1 MIEHSKEK
9 AYDLVTQQLA
19 LCTVEDA
26 HHSAAVIIVDEKDN
40 TVKVYGLNMDES
52 ELPSLLLEAASNV
65 VEAIT
70 DILKSRTIQ

>member
-1 MIEHSKEK
+1 MKEYSKEK
-9 AYDLVTQQLA
+9 AYEIVQKQLA

-52 ELPSLLLEAASNV
+52 ELPTLLLEAASNV

-70 DILKSRTIQ
+70 NILKTRTIQ

>member
-1 MIEHSKEK
+1 MKEYSKEK

-26 HHSAAVIIVDEKDN
+26 HHSTAVIIVDDKDN

-52 ELPSLLLEAASNV
+52 ELPTLLLEAASNV

-70 DILKSRTIQ
+70 DILKTRTIQ

>member
-1 MIEHSKEK
+1 MKEYSKEK

-19 LCTVEDA
+19 LCTVKDA
-26 HHSAAVIIVDEKDN
+26 HHCAAVIIVDEKDN

-70 DILKSRTIQ
+70 DILKTRTIQ

>member
-1 MIEHSKEK
+1 MKEYTKEK
-9 AYDLVTQQLA
+9 AYDIVQKQLA

-52 ELPSLLLEAASNV
+52 ELPTLLLEAASNV
-65 VEAIT
+65 VEAVT

>member
-1 MIEHSKEK
+1 MIRHAKEK
-9 AYDLVTQQLA
+9 TYDEVQQQLA

-26 HHSAAVIIVDEKDN
+26 HHSAAVIIVDEEKG
-40 TVKVYGLNMDES
+40 TVKVFGLNMDES

-70 DILKSRTIQ
+70 DLLKSRTIQ

>member
-1 MIEHSKEK
+1 MKEYSKEK
-9 AYDLVTQQLA
+9 AYDIVQKQLA

-52 ELPSLLLEAASNV
+52 ELPALLLEAASNV
-65 VEAIT
+65 SETIAS
-70 DILKSRTIQ
+70 ILNTRTIQ

>member
-1 MIEHSKEK
+1 MKQTTKEK
-9 AYDLVTQQLA
+9 AYDEVQTQLA

-26 HHSAAVIIVDEKDN
+26 HHSAAVIIVDNDKN
-40 TVKVYGLNMDES
+40 TVKVFGLNMDEA

>member
-1 MIEHSKEK
+1 MKEYSKEK
-9 AYDLVTQQLA
+9 AYDIVQKQLA

-65 VEAIT
+65 VEAVT

>member
-1 MIEHSKEK
+1 MKEFSKEK
-9 AYDLVTQQLA
+9 AYEIVQKQLA

-52 ELPSLLLEAASNV
+52 ELPTLLLEAASNV

-70 DILKSRTIQ
+70 DILKTRTIQ

>member
-1 MIEHSKEK
+1 MKEYSKEK
-9 AYDLVTQQLA
+9 AYEIVQKQLA

-52 ELPSLLLEAASNV
+52 ELPTLLLEAASNV

-70 DILKSRTIQ
+70 DILKTRTIQ

>member
-1 MIEHSKEK
+1 MKEYSKEK
-9 AYDLVTQQLA
+9 AYDIVQKQLA

-70 DILKSRTIQ
+70 DILKTRTIQ